1 MKAILRPALPRL
13 LVRKTHSSYRLLVYS
28 FPAKFRCDKNRP
40 SPVKKSTSMRK
51 FLPLLFLILTACAT
65 VVSLQLDERFGA
77 PDPGRFDLRPVLA
90 NGPAPD
96 YWTAVRPILDQRCVS
111 CHACYDAPCQL
122 NLTSYE
128 GLTRGANPQTVYSG
142 TRLLADRPTRLGV
155 DARTTV
161 AWREMDFF
169 PVINERRSTPEA
181 NRVGSV
187 MHRLLELKRANP
199 GPESGP
205 LADEAFDFSLNRS
218 QMCVRPEG
226 LDDYAQRHQQR
237 GMPFGLPPLSDG
249 EHQTLTRWLEAG
261 APYSAPP
268 ALPALV
274 QGKVLDWERFLNG
287 DSRKEQLVARYIFEH
302 WYIGHLYFDELP
314 GRFFQLVRSRTPSG
328 QAIDLVATRRPY
340 DDPGVE
346 RVYYRLQPMEATAVA
361 KTHMPLKLD
370 AERMARL
377 RTWFL
382 TPNYTVN
389 SLPGYIPEVA
399 ANPFV
404 VFHDLPVD
412 ARYRLMIDEAQ
423 FTLMGFMK
431 GPVCRGQVAL
441 NVINDHFWVVF
452 VAPDSKETQLMNAML
467 DAAMPAL
474 RLPAEQESTA
484 GPLAW
489 RQYAKLENQ
498 YLQAKSAVLTKSASK
513 DFLPAV
519 DKLWNGDGRNPN
531 AALTV
536 FRHFD
541 SATVVRG
548 LAGERPQTTL
558 LLGYPLFER
567 MHYLLLAGFDV
578 YGNVGH
584 QVATR
589 LYMDFLRMEGEL
601 NFLTLLP
608 LKDRQPLLDHWYRGR
623 SEPHIRQFADAAA
636 FFPQESGMRY
646 SSQDHLGEL
655 YDALRARVASVREP
669 VLDWQA
675 NGWSGA
681 EVAQLQRLSSLRGL
695 AASLMPENSLLVIR
709 QPSGRLHLVS
719 LVRNSAHSN
728 VAELFNEA
736 ERRLP
741 QEDTLLALD
750 GVVGAYPNA
759 FYTLDAADL
768 GGFSEAVSGLASEE
782 DLLRLTERFGVRRTD
797 RRFWPLSDAIHA
809 EWLRSAPREAAILDY
824 SRFENR

>member
-1 MKAILRPALPRL
+1 
-13 LVRKTHSSYRLLVYS
+13 
-28 FPAKFRCDKNRP
+28 
-40 SPVKKSTSMRK
+40 MRK
-51 FLPLLFLILTACAT
+51 FLPLLFLFLSACAT
-65 VVSLQLDERFGA
+65 VAALQLDDRFGA
-77 PDPGRFDLRPVLA
+77 PDPGRFDRRPVVA
-90 NGPAPD
+90 NGQAPD
-96 YWTAVRPILDQRCVS
+96 YWKEVRPILDQRCVS
-111 CHACYDAPCQL
+111 CHACYDSPCQL
-122 NLTSYE
+122 NLSSYE
-128 GLTRGANPQTVYSG
+128 GLTRGANPEMVYSG
-142 TRLLADRPTRLGV
+142 TRLIADRPTRLGI
-155 DARTTV
+155 DAQTTV
-161 AWREMDFF
+161 EWRNKGFF

-187 MHRLLELKRANP
+187 MHRLLELKRSNP

-205 LADEAFDFSLNRS
+205 LSDEAFDFSLNRS
-218 QMCVRPEG
+218 PMCVRAEG
-226 LDDYAQRHQQR
+226 LDDYAQRHPLR
-237 GMPFGLPPLSDG
+237 GMPFGLPPLTDV
-249 EHQTLTRWLEAG
+249 EHRTLTRWLEAG
-261 APYSAPP
+261 APYQAPAP
-268 ALPALV
+268 LPALV
-274 QGKVLDWERFLNG
+274 QGKVAEWERFLNG
-287 DSRKEQLVARYIFEH
+287 DSLKEQLMARYVFEH
-302 WYIGHLYFDELP
+302 WYIGHLYFDEMP
-314 GRFFQLVRSRTPSG
+314 GQFFELVRSRTPPG
-328 QAIDLVATRRPY
+328 QSIDLVATRRPY
-340 DDPGVE
+340 DDPGVD
-346 RVYYRLQPMEATAVA
+346 RVYYRLRRMEATSVA
-361 KTHMPLKLD
+361 KKHMPLKLD
-370 AERMARL
+370 AERLSRL

-382 TPNYTVN
+382 APNYAV
-389 SLPGYIPEVA
+389 SALPGYAPEVA

-404 VFHDLPVD
+404 AFRDLPVD

-452 VAPDSKETQLMNAML
+452 VAPDSKETKLMNAML

-474 RLPAEQESTA
+474 RLPAEQESTV

-498 YLQAKSAVLTKSASK
+498 YLQAKSTVLTKSASK

-519 DKLWNGDGRNPN
+519 DKLWDGDGRNPN

-541 SATVVRG
+541 SASVVRG
-548 LAGERPQTTL
+548 LVGERPQTTL

-608 LKDRQPLLDHWYRGR
+608 LKDRQPVLDHWYRGR

-636 FFPQESGMRY
+636 YFPQESGMRY
-646 SSQDHLGEL
+646 RSQDHLGEL
-655 YDALRARVASVREP
+655 YDALRARLAPVRERSP
-669 VLDWQA
+669 DWLA
-675 NGWSGA
+675 NGWSSA
-681 EVAQLQRLSSLRGL
+681 EVAQLQRLNSIRGIP
-695 AASLMPENSLLVIR
+695 ASLMPENSLLLIR
-709 QPSGRLHLVS
+709 QPDGELHLLS

-728 VAELFNEA
+728 VAELFREA
-736 ERRLP
+736 KRRLP
-741 QEDTLLALD
+741 QEDSLLALD

-759 FYTLDAADL
+759 FYSIDLADL
-768 GGFSEAVSGLASEE
+768 ERFAAAVAGLASED
-782 DLLRLTERFGVRRTD
+782 DLLQLTDRFGVRRTD
-797 RRFWPLSDAIHA
+797 RRFWPLSDVIHA
-809 EWLRSAPREAAILDY
+809 EWRRRAPQEAAILDY

>member
-1 MKAILRPALPRL
+1 MP
-13 LVRKTHSSYRLLVYS
+13 YS
-28 FPAKFRCDKNRP
+28 FSRQYHCDTN
-40 SPVKKSTSMRK
+40 SHFACKKPNFMRK
-51 FLPLLFLILTACAT
+51 YLPLLFIFLTACAT

-77 PDPGRFDLRPVLA
+77 ADPGRFDRRPVLA

-128 GLTRGANPQTVYSG
+128 GLTRGANPETVYSG
-142 TRLLADRPTRLGV
+142 IRLIADRPTRLGI
-155 DARTTV
+155 DARTTLD
-161 AWREMDFF
+161 WRQMGFF
-169 PVINERRSTPEA
+169 PVINERQPTPEA

-187 MHRLLELKRANP
+187 MHRLLDLKRSNP
-199 GPESGP
+199 GPEGGA
-205 LADEAFDFSLNRS
+205 LDEDAFDFSLNRS
-218 QMCVRPEG
+218 QMCVRAEG
-226 LDDYAQRHQQR
+226 LDDYAQRHPQR
-237 GMPFGLPPLSDG
+237 GMPFGLPPLS
-249 EHQTLTRWLEAG
+249 EVKHRTLTRWLEAG
-261 APYSAPP
+261 APYQPP
-268 ALPALV
+268 APLPALV
-274 QGKVLDWERFLNG
+274 ESRLADWERFLNG
-287 DSRKEQLVARYIFEH
+287 DSLKEQLMARYIYEH
-302 WYIGHLYFDELP
+302 WYIGHLYFDEMP
-314 GRFFQLVRSRTPSG
+314 GQFFELVRSRTPSG
-328 QAIDLVATRRPY
+328 RPIDLVATRRPY

-346 RVYYRLQPMEATAVA
+346 RVYYRLQRMEASSVA
-361 KTHMPLKLD
+361 KKHMPLKLD
-370 AERMARL
+370 AERLARL
-377 RTWFL
+377 RAWFL
-382 TPNYTVN
+382 APNYTVKA
-389 SLPGYIPEVA
+389 LPGYAPEVA
-399 ANPFV
+399 ANPFLA
-404 VFHDLPVD
+404 FRDLPVD

-467 DAAMPAL
+467 DAAIPAL
-474 RLPAEQESTA
+474 RLPGEQESTV

-498 YLQAKSAVLTKSASK
+498 YLQAKSEVLARSASK
-513 DFLPAV
+513 DYLPAV
-519 DKLWNGDGRNPN
+519 DKLWDGNGRNPN

-541 SATVVRG
+541 SASVVRG

-567 MHYLLLAGFDV
+567 MHYLLVAGFDV
-578 YGNVGH
+578 YGNIGH

-589 LYMDFLRMEGEL
+589 LYMDFLRMEGEQ

-608 LKDRQPLLDHWYRGR
+608 LKDRQAVLDHWYRGR

-636 FFPQESGMRY
+636 FFPKESGMRY
-646 SSQDHLGEL
+646 RTQDHLGEL
-655 YDALRARVASVREP
+655 FEALRARVAPVRESAM
-669 VLDWQA
+669 DWRA
-675 NGWSGA
+675 NGWSA
-681 EVAQLQRLSSLRGL
+681 ADVAQLRRLDAIRGL
-695 AASLMPENSLLVIR
+695 PASQMPENSLLAIR
-709 QPSGRLHLVS
+709 LPGGRLHLVS

-728 VAELFNEA
+728 VAELFRE
-736 ERRLP
+736 EKRRLP
-741 QEDTLLALD
+741 EEDTLLALD

-759 FYTLDAADL
+759 FYVLDLADL
-768 GGFSEAVSGLASEE
+768 GRFVEAVGALAGED
-782 DLLRLTERFGVRRTD
+782 DLLRLTDRFGVRRTD

-809 EWLRSAPREAAILDY
+809 EWRRIAPREAAILDY